1 LINNARFPGFNSLQN
16 RDVVESELD
25 DYVSDDVPNDAKQM
39 ALLLTT
45 MGIKQWEPRV
55 INQLLE
61 FMHRYVSE
69 ILNDSNKYSKHSGR
83 DKITIDDIRLA
94 IETRIDKT
102 SELPKRRTT
111 LKTMSQ
117 SRNIKPFPNL
127 PNEPGVALP
136 EICLIKRN
144 YQVLKRRRST

>member
-1 LINNARFPGFNSLQN
+1 VKI
-16 RDVVESELD
+16 ELELE
-25 DYVSDDVPNDAKQM
+25 DYVNDNVPNDAKQM
-39 ALLLTT
+39 AVLLTT

-69 ILNDSNKYSKHSGR
+69 ILTDSNKYSKHSGR
-83 DKITIDDIRLA
+83 EKITIDDVRLA

-111 LKTMSQ
+111 LKSLSQ
-117 SRNIKPFPNL
+117 PRNNKSLPAL

-136 EICLIKRN
+136 EICLTKRN